1 MASQQETDSLY
12 MGTALLF
19 SRLSKAKRAQVGS
32 CLVTQHGIILG
43 GVNGTAMGRPNDC
56 ETEELDYIGR
66 VKRLTTK
73 PEVIH
78 AELNAILKA
87 AKEGVSCVGAT
98 VYVTLSPCVPCSA
111 MLVQAGVKRVVYK
124 DTYRDTQ
131 GVELLL
137 QSGLQVE
144 QYKGG

>member
-1 MASQQETDSLY
+1 MASQSETDSLY

-19 SRLSKAKRAQVGS
+19 SRLSKAKRAQVGA

-43 GVNGTAMGRPNDC
+43 GVNGTASGRPNVC
-56 ETEELDYIGR
+56 EA
-66 VKRLTTK
+66 
-73 PEVIH
+73 EVNGQLVTLAETIH
-78 AELNAILKA
+78 AELQTILKA

-111 MLVQAGVKRVVYK
+111 MLVQAGIKRLVYK

-131 GVELLL
+131 GIDLLVE
-137 QSGLQVE
+137 SGVTVE
-144 QYKGG
+144 QYKES